1 MDMIGNTHY
10 ANMSL
15 QCLNSS
21 RLGVGGILP
30 KDVADG
36 TFTRRTIG
44 TNDKL
49 LEQLIG
55 KKKAKAHVAAKQHAE
70 RLGAQPQAKHGRQV
84 TKKEESE
91 DEEEGRAATFKSKR
105 RRVVKPKPDPVSDD
119 DAGEE
124 AKLPVAAE
132 EKEQKETP
140 AAQEDDEISDP
151 GPTAGKPRSKNS
163 RGRAKPTS
171 YLDELLAERSKKKKA
186 KSKT

>member
-1 MDMIGNTHY
+1 MDTIGNTHDTDIY
-10 ANMSL
+10 F
-15 QCLNSS
+15 QGLNSC

-55 KKKAKAHVAAKQHAE
+55 KKKAKAHIAAKQHAE
-70 RLGAQPQAKHGRQV
+70 RLGAQPQPKQGRQV
-84 TKKEESE
+84 AKKEESE

-105 RRVVKPKPDPVSDD
+105 RRVAKPKPDPVSADD
-119 DAGEE
+119 GDEE
-124 AKLPVAAE
+124 AKLLVAAE
-132 EKEQKETP
+132 EEEQKETP
-140 AAQEDDEISDP
+140 TPQEDDDLSDS
-151 GPTAGKPRSKNS
+151 GPTAAKPRSKNN

-171 YLDELLAERSKKKKA
+171 YLDELLAERSKKKNK
-186 KSKT
+186 KQK